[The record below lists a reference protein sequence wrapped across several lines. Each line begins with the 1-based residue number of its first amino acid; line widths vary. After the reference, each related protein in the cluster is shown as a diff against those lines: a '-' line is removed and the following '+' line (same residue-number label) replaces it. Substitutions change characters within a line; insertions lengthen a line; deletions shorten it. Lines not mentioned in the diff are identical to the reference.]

1 MSERII
7 DDVKNKKP
15 GSNACSVGFI
25 ARKDG
30 HASHDVI
37 QKAIAAKASTFHR
50 GGYAADG
57 KTTDGDGLETE
68 IAEDFF
74 REKYQELDG
83 NIGDDQRMAVGQLF
97 LPRDETLREQAW
109 AIIEE
114 ELETAGISSAVRR
127 DTPVNTDVLGQVA
140 RDTMPHPAQILFP
153 VTNNED
159 KRLDVEKVLERAH
172 QRMNSRFQAAGLNG
186 EEPNATHIASFS
198 GDRIIYK
205 GRSDPRDN
213 AAVWPDLLDK
223 NYKSRWAKM
232 HNRFT
237 TAGQTRIENIQPLP
251 GGAAHNGTIT
261 TQQGLTNA
269 VGFHENTL
277 AANFGDGGKD
287 LLPLARPGASDSA
300 LIDRIAT
307 AQRLGGDSLAR
318 IKMTLLPKGQNR
330 GMDVS
335 QGVLDARRYLA
346 NEMETADGPALLM
359 LNNGR
364 EILVALDAN
373 GSRPAAIQE
382 TDEYIA
388 VGSEAGMWGFDL
400 KSELTNTDTLHAGEM
415 LSFDTHTGT
424 LTNDKQLEEGVAA
437 ETDFTELNARIK
449 DIQIDKSQMPERVWD
464 DQELSARMRHAGYST
479 EDTNLMVRTMT
490 ATGTEGNASMGESSI
505 ARGAGSHRE
514 RGGDFYTFLHNQI
527 VAPAHNADLDG
538 DMMDLSARFS
548 YPLGPD
554 GKPREETFVIPDR
567 FVLGSKML
575 EQTVSQIGEDNFT
588 TIDCTFDV
596 ENETY
601 EGTLDRIE
609 TEALAAAKAG
619 KNIILSDKNISADR
633 MPVFM
638 EHATGAA
645 HTKLNAE
652 HVRGDV
658 GIVVESS
665 ECHSSHE
672 VGLLKLMGATAV
684 VPYLME
690 QQILKMNEDNLLK
703 DKQGELIPL
712 EKAYENYFKAI
723 DKGVKIIMQRT
734 LVLSANT
741 AQGANLI
748 EANGLDRDLVAR
760 IHPGVASPSSGLTG
774 STLQQR
780 LRVFHDEIFNAEGL
794 TLSRVFDA
802 NGNAKLHTGGRLLAR
817 NGGIEHANTA
827 ASIYALRASLGIPT
841 AGQEEQEYDPDNG
854 WRLWQEQ
861 YLKNARGDHR
871 PVYNLDGLSINTDG
885 ITPLDPIKDGLPTPK
900 QLAAE
905 TIVSG
910 GMSIGAISL
919 AAHMDIHKAANKIG
933 FQSNTGE
940 GGYPQELLNTE
951 FMPKIVQ
958 WSTNAYGIRPEL
970 LKKAEVIEFKFGQGA
985 KSGEGGNMPGAKVTP
1000 LLSKL
1005 RFIPEGKEQQ
1015 SSPLHMDM
1023 RSIEDLKQKIK
1034 LALRVNPQAEI
1045 RIKIVAK
1052 DGCDHEALGAVK
1064 AMKNAIEE
1072 LQAVGVETSGKMSVH
1087 LAGRRG
1093 GTASAKPLSIRGSGS
1108 DWETYLPMVHKTLAE
1123 NGFRDETTLIVD
1135 GGFAHGT
1142 DMAKALIL
1150 GADKIAFGTL
1160 FMEAIGCTMQKQCQT
1175 GNCMTDVAVA
1185 KTKEE
1190 LDNYV
1195 GKSEY
1200 VERLALM
1207 LGQDLQHI
1215 MASVGVK
1222 STDELKGRTDLLK
1235 HNAFALNNGRDY
1247 SQALL
1252 DGQALG
1258 SGNHFQG
1265 AKTPLTEFKSAPEFS
1280 ADHKIMATNPS
1291 LVMSGGTFRITADNT
1306 FDGVGATISG
1316 EVAEYLL
1323 ERTKSLDEGEIKQHL
1338 PDDHIHIKANGTLGY
1353 ASGALLPQGVS
1364 VSVKGMAGDS
1374 FGTNIRGGIATVKYP
1389 HGMKIGEN
1397 IHKSAVLV
1405 QAMAGS
1411 FMTGG
1416 EVHIGGSAGNDTAF
1430 RQSGGLVV
1438 VRGAGKSAQFKTGG
1452 TFIAWK
1458 DGVEDGSFASHMG
1471 GESFVREEGV
1481 KAIYLARTF
1490 KRQQPNIHFE
1500 PVQDSA
1506 AKERLR
1512 NHLKRSYERTSDPAL
1527 LELLQKDDW
1536 DGVAEEF
1543 MHVRTFNVAA
1553 KDKSAND
1560 NLSQPDIPMHYYDAP
1575 KLEGVA

>member
-1 MSERII
+1 MP
-7 DDVKNKKP
+7 DDAEKNLSKEA

-30 HASHDVI
+30 QAGHDVI

-74 REKYQELDG
+74 RDQYQKLG
-83 NIGDDQRMAVGQLF
+83 GQVSDDQRMAVGQLF
-97 LPRDETLREQAW
+97 LPRDENLREQAW

-114 ELETAGISSAVRR
+114 ELANAGISGTIRR
-127 DTPVNTDVLGQVA
+127 GTPVNTDVLGLIAQE
-140 RDTMPHPAQILFP
+140 TMPHPAQILFP
-153 VTNNED
+153 VDIDESQ
-159 KRLDVEKVLERAH
+159 RLSIEKNLECAH
-172 QRMNSRFQAAGLNG
+172 QRMNSRFQEAGLNG
-186 EEPNATHIASFS
+186 EEPNATHIASMS

-213 AAVWPDLLDK
+213 AAVWPDLHDK

-269 VGFHENTL
+269 VGYHENTL
-277 AANFGDGGKD
+277 AALFGEGGQD

-307 AQRLGGDSLAR
+307 AQRLSGASLPR
-318 IKMTLLPKGQNR
+318 TKMTLLPKGKNR

-335 QGVLDARRYLA
+335 EGVHDARRYLA
-346 NEMETADGPALLM
+346 NDMETADGPALFM
-359 LNNGR
+359 INDGR

-382 TDEYIA
+382 TDEYYA
-388 VGSEAGMWGFDL
+388 VGSEAGMWNFDL
-400 KSELTNTDTLHAGEM
+400 KTELTNTDTLKAGDM

-424 LTNDKQLEEGVAA
+424 VTHDKDLEESVAA
-437 ETDFTELNARIK
+437 ETDFSALNARIK
-449 DIQIDKSQMPERVWD
+449 DIQIDKSELPERAWD
-464 DQELSARMRHAGYST
+464 DKELSMRLRHAGIT
-479 EDTNLMVRTMT
+479 KEDVKVLVDTMT
-490 ATGTEGNASMGESSI
+490 KTGTEGNASMGETSI
-505 ARGAGSHRE
+505 TRGAGSHRE

-527 VAPAHNADLDG
+527 VAPAHNADLDPE
-538 DMMDLSARFS
+538 MMDLSARFS
-548 YPLGPD
+548 YPLNRD
-554 GKPREETFVIPDR
+554 GTPKEETHVIPGR

-575 EQTVSQIGEDNFT
+575 DQTVDQIGQDNFV

-601 EGTLDRIE
+601 DGTLDRIE
-609 TEALAAAKAG
+609 KEASEAAKAG
-619 KNIILSDKNISADR
+619 KHIILSDENISAER

-645 HTKLNAE
+645 HTKLNKE
-652 HVRGDV
+652 HTRGDV
-658 GIVVESS
+658 GIVVKSS
-665 ECHSSHE
+665 ECNSSHE
-672 VGLLKLMGATAV
+672 AGLLKLMGATVV
-684 VPYLME
+684 VPYLTE
-690 QQILKMNEDNLLK
+690 QQILKMVEDKLLEN
-703 DKQGELIPL
+703 KQGEEISTEEALD
-712 EKAYENYFKAI
+712 NYFKAI

-760 IHPGVASPSSGLTG
+760 IHPGVASPSGGLDG
-774 STLQQR
+774 DTLQQR
-780 LRVFHDEIFNAEGL
+780 LRVFHDEIFAAEGL

-802 NGNAKLHTGGRLLAR
+802 DGNAKMENGGRWIKF
-817 NGGIEHANTA
+817 NNGIEHGNPS
-827 ASIYALRASLGIPT
+827 ASINALRASLGISSP
-841 AGQEEQEYDPDNG
+841 GQEEKDYDPENG
-854 WRLWQEQ
+854 WRLWQTQ
-861 YLKNARGDHR
+861 YLQHARGDHR
-871 PVYNLDGLSINTDG
+871 PVYNIDGLSIDTDG
-885 ITPLDPIKDGLPTPK
+885 ITPLDPVKDGLPTP
-900 QLAAE
+900 QELAAE
-905 TIVSG
+905 VVVSG
-910 GMSIGAISL
+910 GMSVGAISL
-919 AAHMDIHKAANKIG
+919 GAHKDIHPAANKIG

-940 GGYPQELLNTE
+940 GGYPQELLDTD

-985 KSGEGGNMPGAKVTP
+985 KSGEGGNMPGEKVTP

-1034 LALRVNPQAEI
+1034 LALRANPDAEI
-1045 RIKIVAK
+1045 RIKIVTK

-1072 LQAVGVETSGKMSVH
+1072 LEAVGVKTSGKMSVH

-1093 GTASAKPLSIRGSGS
+1093 GTASAKPNSIRGSGS
-1108 DWETYLPMVHKTLAE
+1108 DWETYLPLVHKTLTE

-1150 GADKIAFGTL
+1150 GADKVGFGTL

-1175 GNCMTDVAVA
+1175 GSCMTDVAVA

-1190 LDNYV
+1190 LTNYV

-1207 LGQDLQHI
+1207 LGQDLQRV
-1215 MASVGVK
+1215 MASVGAK
-1222 STDELKGRTDLLK
+1222 NTDELKGRTDLLK
-1235 HNAFALNNGRDY
+1235 HNAFATDNGRDY
-1247 SQALL
+1247 TQSLA
-1252 DGQALG
+1252 DGYAPETG
-1258 SGNHFQG
+1258 SHFKG
-1265 AKTPLTEFKSAPEFS
+1265 PKKPLTEFKSAPDVS
-1280 ADHKIMATNPS
+1280 VDHKLLATPG
-1291 LVMSGGTFRITADNT
+1291 LVMNGGEFPITANNK

-1323 ERTKSLDEGEIKQHL
+1323 ERTKSLNEGELKQIL
-1338 PDDHIHIKANGTLGY
+1338 PDDHIHIKAEGTLGY

-1364 VSVKGMAGDS
+1364 VTAHGMAGDS
-1374 FGTNIRGGIATVKYP
+1374 FGTNIRGGIATVEYP
-1389 HGMKIGEN
+1389 TGLKIGED

-1438 VRGAGKSAQFKTGG
+1438 VRGAGKSAQFKTRG

-1458 DGVEDGSFASHMG
+1458 DGVDDGSFASHMG
-1471 GESFVREEGV
+1471 GESFIRQEGI
-1481 KAIYLARTF
+1481 KAIYLVKTF
-1490 KRQQPNIHFE
+1490 AKQQPKVHFE
-1500 PVQDSA
+1500 QLQDPE

-1512 NHLKRSYERTSDPAL
+1512 DHLKRSYTRTQDPAL

-1536 DGVAEEF
+1536 DSVAGEF
-1543 MHVRTFNVAA
+1543 MHVRTFSAA
-1553 KDKSAND
+1553 AND
-1560 NLSQPDIPMHYYDAP
+1560 DGQHEPDIPEHYYDKP
-1575 KLEGVA
+1575 EIKGVA